1 MKFYNRENELE
12 TLQKIRNTAFTQ
24 HSKLTVLTGRRRIGK
39 TNLVVKSSENVNTVY
54 LFIGRNNEADLC
66 DKFTQIIT
74 QTLNAVIP
82 GKVSNFI
89 NLFEFIMNLGTRQKF
104 NLIIDEFQEFYN
116 INPSIYSG
124 MQNIWDRF
132 RTKSNVNL
140 IVSGSVY
147 TLMERIFRDEKEP
160 LYGRSDRI
168 LKLKP
173 FNTQV
178 LKQIL
183 SDFKPD
189 YTNEDLLALYT
200 FTGGIPKY
208 VELFM
213 DNGSTDMD
221 AMVDFM
227 TQPDSPFLDEGKTLL
242 IQEFGKKYGN
252 YFSILSAIAEGN
264 NTISAIENKLSINVG
279 GHLKRLE
286 EDYELIAKKRPI
298 LAKEG
303 TQNLRYEITDHFLR
317 FWFRYFEKYSSLIE
331 ISNFKALANIIK
343 NDYTTY
349 SGISLEY
356 YFRQRMEESQEY
368 RKIGSWWRSKGNP
381 CEIDI
386 VGIYTDNK
394 KAVIAEVKRQ
404 QKNFKPELLQKK
416 EEIIRNKILS
426 TYEIQSKCL
435 SMEDM

>member
-1 MKFYNRENELE
+1 MKFYNREHELE
-12 TLQKIRNTAFTQ
+12 TLQKVRETAFSQ

-39 TNLVVKSSENVNTVY
+39 TSLVLKSSGNTPTLY
-54 LFIGRNNEADLC
+54 LFVGRNSEADLC
-66 DKFTQIIT
+66 DKFAQTIV
-74 QTLNAVIP
+74 QTLHVVIP
-82 GKVSNFI
+82 GKIYSFVS
-89 NLFEFIMNLGTRQKF
+89 LFEFLMDLGTRQKF

-116 INPSIYSG
+116 INPAVYSG
-124 MQNIWDRF
+124 MQDVWDRF
-132 RTKSNVNL
+132 RIGSNINL

-160 LYGRSDRI
+160 LYGRSDRV
-168 LKLKP
+168 LKLRP
-173 FNTQV
+173 FTTSV

-183 SDFKPD
+183 ADFKPD
-189 YTNEDLLALYT
+189 YTHEDLLALYT

-208 VELFM
+208 VELFL
-213 DNGSTDMD
+213 DSGSTDME

-252 YFSILSAIAEGN
+252 YFSILTAIADGN
-264 NTISAIENKLSINVG
+264 NTISAMETKFAISLG

-286 EDYELIAKKRPI
+286 EDYELISKKRPI
-298 LAKEG
+298 FSKEG
-303 TQNLRYEITDHFLR
+303 TQTLRYEITDPFLK

-331 ISNFKALANIIK
+331 INNFKALAHIIK
-343 NDYTTY
+343 NDYPAY
-349 SGISLEY
+349 SGTSLEY

-368 RKIGSWWRSKGNP
+368 RNIGSWWCSKGDP

-394 KAVIAEVKRQ
+394 RALIAEVKRQ
-404 QKNFKPELLQKK
+404 RKNFMPELLHKK
-416 EEIIRNKILS
+416 EETIRNKVLS
-426 TYEIQSKCL
+426 AYEIQSKCW

>member
-12 TLQKIRNTAFTQ
+12 TLQNIRNTAFTQ

-252 YFSILSAIAEGN
+252 YFSIRSAIAEGN

-303 TQNLRYEITDHFLR
+303 THNLRYEITDHFLR

-343 NDYTTY
+343 NDYMTTQ
-349 SGISLEY
+349 GM
-356 YFRQRMEESQEY
+356 R
-368 RKIGSWWRSKGNP
+368 
-381 CEIDI
+381 I
-386 VGIYTDNK
+386 VK
-394 KAVIAEVKRQ
+394 
-404 QKNFKPELLQKK
+404 
-416 EEIIRNKILS
+416 
-426 TYEIQSKCL
+426 
-435 SMEDM
+435 